1 MYQEFCNRTRNL
13 QSVQEKDNLLL
24 VRSQVPALWKS
35 LAEIIHFEATSEFL
49 PVDIAVIVKK
59 LIKMR
64 IDIVQNA
71 PQRVESDY
79 VLWPDRGQEHATQF
93 YPQREIWRYPKKYLM
108 QNQGIDQDLCQ
119 KSFNSSRTFT
129 NGVFR

>member
-1 MYQEFCNRTRNL
+1 MSHRLHRLHSTVSEDLGPQQRNWL
-13 QSVQEKDNLLL
+13 TPLTNI
-24 VRSQVPALWKS
+24 S
-35 LAEIIHFEATSEFL
+35 LAEIIHFEATFEFL

>member
-1 MYQEFCNRTRNL
+1 MYFL
-13 QSVQEKDNLLL
+13 QNNAMENVTLWLWSSVHY
-24 VRSQVPALWKS
+24 PKS
-35 LAEIIHFEATSEFL
+35 SPHR
-49 PVDIAVIVKK
+49 IADCKG
-59 LIKMR
+59 KMR

-79 VLWPDRGQEHATQF
+79 VLWPDRGQEHATQY
-93 YPQREIWRYPKKYLM
+93 YPQWELWRYPKKYMM